1 MSTCKVRFEEKGGSK
16 KKKVISMTFIQIIC
30 VVSSYAW
37 INIVFFFFFRLGSVR
52 VIKKSHVSIL
62 RTRSVHPLPP
72 TSCPDRWV
80 SSKLNINYYRFMSV
94 QMYPSLLGK
103 NAFFVVPL
111 AMTNHLDQEITIMY
125 GTKKQ
130 SQTLSFTRSHKFILS
145 FLVSFLVLSVIY
157 IPIFSPHFWFSFF
170 LFHFV

>member
-1 MSTCKVRFEEKGGSK
+1 
-16 KKKVISMTFIQIIC
+16 MTFIQIIC

-37 INIVFFFFFRLGSVR
+37 INIVFFFRLGSVR

-72 TSCPDRWV
+72 TSCQDRWV
-80 SSKLNINYYRFMSV
+80 SSKLNTIYYRFISV

-130 SQTLSFTRSHKFILS
+130 SQTLSFTPAHTFILS
-145 FLVSFLVLSVIY
+145 FSVSFLVFFYFCLPLSVSH
-157 IPIFSPHFWFSFF
+157 IPVFF
-170 LFHFV
+170 PFLILFHFV